1 MSKDLF
7 ERFPAD
13 DEQVEHFKRTSH
25 LRGFGPSTHPL
36 KHTMKQ
42 IRLGEDVNVEGFG
55 VMTVGIEEGK
65 PVLRK
70 K

>member
-1 MSKDLF
+1 MSKGLF

-13 DEQVEHFKRTSH
+13 DEQEEHFNRTSH
-25 LRGFGPSTHPL
+25 LRGFDPL

-42 IRLGEDVNVEGFG
+42 VRLGDVVNVEGFG
-55 VMTVGIEEGK
+55 VMTVMLEEGK

>member
-13 DEQVEHFKRTSH
+13 DEQVEHFNRTSH
-25 LRGFGPSTHPL
+25 LRGFDPL

-42 IRLGEDVNVEGFG
+42 IRLGDTVNVEGFG